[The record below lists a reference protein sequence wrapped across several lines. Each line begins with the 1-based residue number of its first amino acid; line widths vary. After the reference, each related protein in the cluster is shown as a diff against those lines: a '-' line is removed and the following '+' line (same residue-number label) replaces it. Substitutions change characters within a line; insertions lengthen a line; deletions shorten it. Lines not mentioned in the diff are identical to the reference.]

1 MCACV
6 HVFAC
11 VCVYEETNAMCLQT
25 KYENFHVS
33 FSVTNQYPPIYAQTI
48 LIILLTQQFWMQI
61 YIYLFF
67 CLEVGEMTQA
77 VKHLLAMQAWGPE
90 FRPLAPGEKLGE
102 EKQ

>member
-1 MCACV
+1 MCLRA
-6 HVFAC
+6 
-11 VCVYEETNAMCLQT
+11 CVYEETNAMCLQT
-25 KYENFHVS
+25 KYENVHVS
-33 FSVTNQYPPIYAQTI
+33 FSVTSQYLPIYAHTI

-61 YIYLFF
+61 YIYLVSVFF

-77 VKHLLAMQAWGPE
+77 VKHLLAMQTWGPE